1 LQFVGGGQDQ
11 ELPRARAPVEE
22 KTPATPPSHPA
33 RAPVEEKTPAR
44 PPAHP
49 ARAPLRRFQRH
60 HTYATDSPS
69 TLLFYLFPFLFSR
82 CNFFIVSSF
91 SRFRTA

>member
-22 KTPATPPSHPA
+22 KTPATPPFHPA

-60 HTYATDSPS
+60 HTYATD
-69 TLLFYLFPFLFSR
+69 
-82 CNFFIVSSF
+82 
-91 SRFRTA
+91 